1 MSTPLLIIGYCLA
14 ILLASLAGG
23 WIPLMV
29 RLTHTRLEVAS
40 SFISGLMLGVGLLHL
55 LPHAYFEIGSIDRAM
70 HWLMAGFLFTF
81 LIQRFFHHHMH
92 GLPMEAGHEE
102 HAEGPHSCEGHEH
115 PPHPAEGDNDRIGKR
130 WSWLGA
136 GLGLTL
142 HTLINGMVL
151 AASIQAES
159 EHQDTV
165 AWAGFGTFLVIFL
178 HKPFDAWT
186 LGTLMSTG
194 GWSRFQRHLVNAV
207 FALVIP
213 LGVLLF
219 MLGFHTVAENNHQWV
234 GCALAFAAGTFLC
247 IASIDLLPEL
257 QFHKHDRFKL
267 SMALALGIGLA
278 VMVGQFESHG
288 HDHHQPAAGVLDDG
302 HDHGQSHEAE
312 ADHDH
317 DHDH

>member
-1 MSTPLLIIGYCLA
+1 MSRLLWLLG
-14 ILLASLAGG
+14 LLAS
-23 WIPLMV
+23 
-29 RLTHTRLEVAS
+29 
-40 SFISGLMLGVGLLHL
+40 
-55 LPHAYFEIGSIDRAM
+55 
-70 HWLMAGFLFTF
+70 
-81 LIQRFFHHHMH
+81 
-92 GLPMEAGHEE
+92 
-102 HAEGPHSCEGHEH
+102 
-115 PPHPAEGDNDRIGKR
+115 
-130 WSWLGA
+130 
-136 GLGLTL
+136 
-142 HTLINGMVL
+142 
-151 AASIQAES
+151 
-159 EHQDTV
+159 
-165 AWAGFGTFLVIFL
+165 
-178 HKPFDAWT
+178 
-186 LGTLMSTG
+186 
-194 GWSRFQRHLVNAV
+194 
-207 FALVIP
+207 LVIP

-302 HDHGQSHEAE
+302 HDHGQSHEAK